1 MRNESRSK
9 SQRAEDD
16 TWSKWP
22 ETTTVK
28 ILEGN
33 IKERLT
39 LSIESVMGARSYLR
53 RPAKPAR
60 RHYHPSLC
68 ANLYLGRCRRNYYRS
83 HCGQVGR
90 QSRRSYLSRLL
101 RKISFEFVT

>member
-1 MRNESRSK
+1 MCSGTRVLLPAAKMRNESRSK

-39 LSIESVMGARSYLR
+39 ISIESVMGARSYLR

-60 RHYHPSLC
+60 RHYHPVF
-68 ANLYLGRCRRNYYRS
+68 APIFILGAL
-83 HCGQVGR
+83 GGTIIGLIVGKWGV
-90 QSRRSYLSRLL
+90 QAVV
-101 RKISFEFVT
+101 VT